1 MDKAKLA
8 TPADNA
14 SRDLSRSVESGSN
27 KATES
32 AILRRNSRSQNGPRQ
47 QTWSRPVFSRL
58 RWQLPAVVISCTILP
73 AGIVSATDGLAV
85 IHNNPETLM
94 LTAGCSI
101 LALILFRRLESF
113 PGISSLGYVIPS
125 ALAPFIVALVG
136 ILAFRLEYSRSYLLF
151 SAAISTILFVALW
164 AYHRHRCAPVVYVLP
179 GAHIS
184 PTARLKLK
192 PISTPPEEM
201 ERHSIVAVDLRLDM
215 APHWDQ
221 FILNSALAGIPVYHS
236 KSLEESITGKVEIEH
251 LSENTFGSVVPSSI
265 YSRTKR
271 ILDVSVLVLFSPFI
285 IGTIF
290 LVAAIIKLST
300 RDRVFFFQE
309 RVGFRGKTFTVV
321 KFRTMVSTEF
331 DDGNSDQL
339 INYMTME
346 NDARVTRVGRF
357 LRRYRLDE
365 LPQVLNIVRGEMSW
379 IGPRPEAE
387 LLSCWYDMEIPFYG
401 YRHMVRPG
409 ITGWAQVNQGHVVDV
424 NEVKEKLYY
433 DFYYIKHF
441 SIWLDL
447 LIVAR
452 TLRTLFIGN
461 GAS

>member
-1 MDKAKLA
+1 M
-8 TPADNA
+8 
-14 SRDLSRSVESGSN
+14 
-27 KATES
+27 
-32 AILRRNSRSQNGPRQ
+32 
-47 QTWSRPVFSRL
+47 
-58 RWQLPAVVISCTILP
+58 
-73 AGIVSATDGLAV
+73 
-85 IHNNPETLM
+85 
-94 LTAGCSI
+94 
-101 LALILFRRLESF
+101 
-113 PGISSLGYVIPS
+113 
-125 ALAPFIVALVG
+125 
-136 ILAFRLEYSRSYLLF
+136 
-151 SAAISTILFVALW
+151 
-164 AYHRHRCAPVVYVLP
+164 
-179 GAHIS
+179 
-184 PTARLKLK
+184 
-192 PISTPPEEM
+192 
-201 ERHSIVAVDLRLDM
+201 
-215 APHWDQ
+215 
-221 FILNSALAGIPVYHS
+221 
-236 KSLEESITGKVEIEH
+236 
-251 LSENTFGSVVPSSI
+251 
-265 YSRTKR
+265 
-271 ILDVSVLVLFSPFI
+271 
-285 IGTIF
+285 
-290 LVAAIIKLST
+290 VAAHIKLST